1 MICIDRGAT
10 VSTASKLMR
19 EADVEEL
26 LVTQR
31 IAGCSVPAG
40 ILSARDI
47 VVHVIGVELDPDVF
61 TVGDVLS
68 CNG

>member
-1 MICIDRGAT
+1 VICIDRGAT

-19 EADVEEL
+19 EEHVDEL

-31 IAGCSVPAG
+31 IAGCPVPAG

-47 VVHVIGVELDPDVF
+47 VVHVIGVELDPEVF

>member
-1 MICIDRGAT
+1 
-10 VSTASKLMR
+10 MR
-19 EADVEEL
+19 EEHVDEL

-31 IAGCSVPAG
+31 IAGCPVPAG

-47 VVHVIGVELDPDVF
+47 VVHVIGVELDPEVF

>member
-1 MICIDRGAT
+1 VICIDRGAT
-10 VSTASKLMR
+10 VSSASKLMR
-19 EADVEEL
+19 EAKVDAL

-31 IAGCSVPAG
+31 IAGCPVPAG

-47 VVHVIGVELDPDVF
+47 VVHVLGVELDPDLF

-68 CNG
+68 CSG